1 MKHPRDIDTRTR
13 NYEPFSSLAERLRL
27 KKENRKAHEAALLQ
41 QKNENDKKLQS
52 KIEENLHPK
61 EKESDKEKIPE
72 SINEKT
78 QESIKTKVDENV
90 VENPENHVKTVLD
103 EPESK
108 KENLVITAFGN
119 RIIESDKKLIRRK
132 VESKKEKNAKDDD
145 IDPFKIFEDR
155 KLDDILKRTKNK
167 NSCQKTQKPAVK
179 TISKVSENGLGVRK
193 GILKR
198 TKSYQN
204 TVKSTEEETS
214 KLISTQD
221 DSSETKILIKSVS
234 KSPEKKEEVSNDESS
249 FKNSSS
255 EESKNLPK
263 KSEKQSENQNDNLEE
278 KEKRHE
284 IMEGSFEDSMPALDE
299 LDFVDKNED
308 TSDYRDNKK
317 IKEAFQEVPN
327 LDKLRYDEVS
337 TMKKN
342 EVLPEKMEKLT
353 SEDDFLSQEDSSIEK
368 NDQITRSKFPKLS
381 VDENRAAPPS
391 PISFS
396 FGSVLVSSPKNQQ
409 SDNSSSENESS
420 VVENIVE
427 SETNA
432 QMQKTTVEEDE
443 LKSKDE
449 EESQKK
455 NDREESSLKKE
466 DSFLRTSKSQ
476 KVEARKTKKT
486 QEKTSNR
493 LRENEFAAT
502 WKAQN
507 PKISQ
512 RNSKKNTPKKKPE
525 KLKVPRK
532 RRKLSAE
539 AEEVYEVE

>member
-1 MKHPRDIDTRTR
+1 
-13 NYEPFSSLAERLRL
+13 
-27 KKENRKAHEAALLQ
+27 
-41 QKNENDKKLQS
+41 
-52 KIEENLHPK
+52 
-61 EKESDKEKIPE
+61 
-72 SINEKT
+72 
-78 QESIKTKVDENV
+78 
-90 VENPENHVKTVLD
+90 
-103 EPESK
+103 
-108 KENLVITAFGN
+108 
-119 RIIESDKKLIRRK
+119 
-132 VESKKEKNAKDDD
+132 
-145 IDPFKIFEDR
+145 
-155 KLDDILKRTKNK
+155 
-167 NSCQKTQKPAVK
+167 
-179 TISKVSENGLGVRK
+179 
-193 GILKR
+193 
-198 TKSYQN
+198 
-204 TVKSTEEETS
+204 
-214 KLISTQD
+214 
-221 DSSETKILIKSVS
+221 
-234 KSPEKKEEVSNDESS
+234 
-249 FKNSSS
+249 
-255 EESKNLPK
+255 
-263 KSEKQSENQNDNLEE
+263 
-278 KEKRHE
+278 
-284 IMEGSFEDSMPALDE
+284 MEGSFEDSMPALDE

-317 IKEAFQEVPN
+317 IKEAFQEKVVQEVPN

-353 SEDDFLSQEDSSIEK
+353 SEDDFLSQEDKQSSLLNNEYLNTDICSFEDLLQPLPPITDNSENFSCLESTSKSPQKTDSSIEK

-432 QMQKTTVEEDE
+432 QIQNTPVEEDE
-443 LKSKDE
+443 LNSKDD

-455 NDREESSLKKE
+455 NEPEESSSKKE

-476 KVEARKTKKT
+476 KIEARKTKKT

-539 AEEVYEVE
+539 AEEVYEVEKILRKRSKKGIEEYEVKWVGYGQSHNTWEIIENLDNCPELMKEFEMQESKKRACKNSESTAAALKLPQKKK